1 MIRDVVR
8 WTPPQSWGVLCIDTW
23 HKDGTNDQ
31 FYQNALIELSKYNV
45 QAVINCSTDLR
56 IDYKDKS
63 VYNTLNQYVW
73 NRGGTIEEQ
82 QNRVLLDLI
91 KSAGH
96 QDSSEVLQNHLFDH
110 RTVHLTS
117 RFTFIEHC
125 RTFFPTVKH
134 WILLGSA
141 WGLCLHRGPLGVD
154 TLVDITEMHFNI
166 FPDWSVQTEAYGPPS
181 MQQLHDDFY
190 VWAPIPNNGY
200 KLITRANNHKWFDK
214 Q

>member
-8 WTPPQSWGVLCIDTW
+8 WQEPTEWGVLCIDTW
-23 HKDGTNDQ
+23 HQNGTNDK
-31 FYQNALIELSKYNV
+31 FYQQALNCLSKYNV
-45 QAVINCSTDLR
+45 QAVVNCSTDLC

-63 VYNTLNQYVW
+63 VYNTLNQYLWTDSGV
-73 NRGGTIEEQ
+73 IEEQ
-82 QNRVLLDLI
+82 KTRVLLDLI
-91 KSAGH
+91 QCAGH
-96 QDSSEVLQNHLFDH
+96 QQTSMILQDQLFDN
-110 RTVHLTS
+110 RTVHLSS
-117 RFTFIEHC
+117 RFTFLEHC
-125 RTFFPTVKH
+125 HKFFPRVKH

-141 WGLCLHRGPLGVD
+141 WGLCLHRGPLGIE
-154 TLVDITEMHFNI
+154 TLVDMTEMHFNF
-166 FPDWSVQTEAYGPPS
+166 FPEWSVQTESYSPPS